1 MGVWQVTQAVFIIYN
16 SYVNP
21 IALSKIHYWY
31 YLVYVGILIYLTII
45 IYLFFPETK
54 G

>member
-1 MGVWQVTQAVFIIYN
+1 MGMWQFMQAVLNIYN
-16 SYVNP
+16 TYVNP
-21 IALSKIHYWY
+21 IALARIHYWY
-31 YLVYVGILIYLTII
+31 YLFYVGILIYLTVI